1 MGLAK
6 LKKATFLVYE
16 DEREEFLKELQDLSI
31 FHVSDCCSS
40 SIAEEYPDLIPE
52 KELKDSEALEV
63 FQKLERIIEVLKP
76 YSDEK
81 GLLGQF
87 IDLKIGIS
95 KEKYESIINELDREE
110 IKKICACEERRYHL
124 VNQLTELK
132 EKKEFYQEW
141 IKIEIPIAEF
151 STIENATVKV
161 YKIKA
166 KKEEMEEIL
175 KDTPVDYSI
184 IFEGTV
190 YSGVFFIIY
199 KGFEKEFEESL
210 GGFDTEMID
219 FRNEERS
226 PKEIISKCKRE
237 IRKVEKELEKI
248 LKFVKQKSNEFE
260 KFLVYYDYF
269 YARLKR
275 TNALNKALRSRE
287 VYFIEGWIDEEDK
300 TKLEELISSYKGV
313 DLEWTEVRH
322 DESPPVK
329 LKNNKLAEPYEVLTS
344 LYAYPRSKEIDPSP
358 FIGLF
363 FGLFFAFCLT
373 DAVYGLILTI
383 VGFLLMRR
391 IPEGK
396 KYLWIFIVGG
406 IFTIFAGAITGG
418 WLGDID
424 RLFPALS
431 NFRQRFILLDPFQN
445 PLNFLYLSLGFGIV
459 QIAVGL
465 SISIKE
471 KIKKKYY
478 LDAFANEVSWI
489 LLFIFL
495 GIFIYRYQKVGI
507 TNDTIFLGGLF
518 LLPLFTI
525 ILFSW
530 RSNKWYKQI
539 PKGLFTL
546 FRGLV
551 GFMGNILSYS
561 RIMALGLVT
570 AGLAMSVNI
579 LTLLVKDMF
588 PVVGPVLAVIVFIG
602 GHTFSLAINTLSG
615 FVHTMRLQFAEFFS
629 YFYEGGGSKFEP
641 LGYAGKYTRIEK

>member
-6 LKKATFLVYE
+6 LKKATFLIYE
-16 DEREEFLKELQDLSI
+16 DDRDKFLKELQDLSI
-31 FHVSDCCSS
+31 FHISDCCSS
-40 SIAEEYPDLIPE
+40 SIAEDYPELIPE
-52 KELKDSEALEV
+52 KELEDSEALKI
-63 FQKLERIIEVLKP
+63 FHKLERIIEILKP
-76 YSDEK
+76 YSNEK

-87 IDLKIGIS
+87 IDLKIS
-95 KEKYESIINELDREE
+95 MTKEKYDYIINKFDGEE
-110 IKKICACEERRYHL
+110 IKEICACEERRYHL
-124 VNQLTELK
+124 VNRLTELK
-132 EKKEFYQEW
+132 DKKEFYQDW
-141 IKIEIPIAEF
+141 NKIEIPIALLN
-151 STIENATVKV
+151 TIENAVVKV

-166 KKEEMEEIL
+166 KKEELEEIL
-175 KDTPVDYSI
+175 KDIPVDYSI
-184 IFEGTV
+184 IFEGAI
-190 YSGVFFIIY
+190 YSGIIFIIY
-199 KGFEKEFEESL
+199 KGFEKEFEELL
-210 GGFDTEMID
+210 GGFDAELID
-219 FRNEERS
+219 FRTEERS
-226 PKEIISKCKRE
+226 PKEIISESNKEIRE
-237 IRKVEKELEKI
+237 IEKELEKI
-248 LKFVKQKSNEFE
+248 SKFVRKKSDRFE

-269 YARLKR
+269 YTILKR
-275 TNALNKALRSRE
+275 TNAINKALRSRE
-287 VYFIEGWIDEEDK
+287 VYFIEGWVDEEDK
-300 TKLEELISSYKGV
+300 TKLEGLSSSYEGV
-313 DLEWTEVRH
+313 DLKWTKVRKG
-322 DESPPVK
+322 ESPPVK
-329 LKNNKLAEPYEVLTS
+329 LKNNKLAEPYEALTS
-344 LYAYPRSKEIDPSP
+344 LYAYPKSKEIDPSP

-383 VGFLLMRR
+383 IGFLLMRR

-424 RLFPALS
+424 RLFPALT
-431 NFRQRFILLDPFQN
+431 NFRQRFILLDPFKN
-445 PLNFLYLSLGFGIV
+445 PLNFLYLSLGFGAV

-465 SISIKE
+465 LISIKE
-471 KIKKKYY
+471 KIKKKEY

-489 LLFIFL
+489 LFFSFLFVSVITKIKIFMY
-495 GIFIYRYQKVGI
+495 ICYIP
-507 TNDTIFLGGLF
+507 
-518 LLPLFTI
+518 LLII

-588 PVVGPVLAVIVFIG
+588 PVVGPVLAIIVFIG

-641 LGYAGKYTRIEK
+641 LGYAGKYTRIDK

>member
-6 LKKATFLVYE
+6 LKKATFLIYE
-16 DEREEFLKELQDLSI
+16 DDKEKFLKELQDLSI

-40 SIAEEYPDLIPE
+40 SIVEEYPELIPE
-52 KELKDSEALEV
+52 KELEDSEALEI
-63 FQKLERIIEVLKP
+63 FQKLERIIEILKP
-76 YSDEK
+76 YSNEK

-87 IDLKIGIS
+87 IDLKIGMS
-95 KEKYESIINELDREE
+95 EEKYKSITNELDIEE
-110 IKKICACEERRYHL
+110 IKEICACKERRYHL
-124 VNQLTELK
+124 INRLTELK
-132 EKKEFYQEW
+132 DKKEFYQEW
-141 IKIEIPIAEF
+141 SKIEIPIAEF
-151 STIENATVKV
+151 SAIENAIVKV

-166 KKEEMEEIL
+166 KKEELEEIL
-175 KDTPVDYSI
+175 KEIPVDYSI
-184 IFEGTV
+184 IFEGTI
-190 YSGVFFIIY
+190 YSGVIFIIY
-199 KGFEKEFEESL
+199 KGFEKEFEEL
-210 GGFDTEMID
+210 LVGFDSELID
-219 FRNEERS
+219 FRIEERS
-226 PKEIISKCKRE
+226 PKEVISECMKEIRE
-237 IRKVEKELEKI
+237 IEKELEEISKH
-248 LKFVKQKSNEFE
+248 VRQKSAEFE
-260 KFLVYYDYF
+260 KFLVHYDYF
-269 YARLKR
+269 HTRLKR
-275 TNALNKALRSRE
+275 TDALNKALQSKE
-287 VYFIEGWIDEEDK
+287 VYFIEGWVDEEDK
-300 TKLEELISSYKGV
+300 TKLEELSSSHEGV
-313 DLEWTEVRH
+313 DLKWTKVREG
-322 DESPPVK
+322 ESPPVK

-344 LYAYPRSKEIDPSP
+344 LYAYPKSSEIDPSP

-383 VGFLLMRR
+383 IGFLLMRR

-424 RLFPALS
+424 RLFPALT
-431 NFRQRFILLDPFQN
+431 NFRQRFILLDPFKN

-471 KIKKKYY
+471 KFKKKEY

-489 LLFIFL
+489 LFFSFLFISIITKIK
-495 GIFIYRYQKVGI
+495 IFMYLYFIP
-507 TNDTIFLGGLF
+507 
-518 LLPLFTI
+518 LLTI

-530 RSNKWYKQI
+530 RSNSWIKQI
-539 PKGLFTL
+539 AKGLFTL

-641 LGYAGKYTRIEK
+641 LGYAGKYTRIDK